1 MTVRRRQRIMAA
13 VLERSTSKLLPSL
26 GLFLAAVGLLLL
38 GWVAYSALK
47 PEPAPYRYQL
57 VKENGADGWDKLD
70 MKAWPNLKIE
80 KYDMRVDGIDQPVA
94 VVHLARRGDAAPVMI
109 DWENRSD
116 EPAGTLDVRFSELA
130 VLAKAIEKYTA
141 KNALVLAW
149 WDTSRQIRLLTGRE
163 TAFDAHLGEP
173 FIFPSFWLAHSRSI
187 DRYEREFWGAPPS
200 AEEQQ
205 KFGRFADALS
215 EGVTTGVAT
224 LRDLVGGREA
234 YLAVQV
240 SDLYKLGLMRPDR
253 LGIASRVFSLQGDIH
268 GDIRSVQSWMRD
280 KKYTAYALQ
289 KLSESRVRAYFLTDA
304 KSENTLL
311 AQMLPLTTS
320 NPTEL
325 RAVQLVYQQ
334 GDYWVYR
341 LPAVNSPH

>member
-1 MTVRRRQRIMAA
+1 MEALVLVRPANR
-13 VLERSTSKLLPSL
+13 LLPSL
-26 GLFLAAVGLLLL
+26 GFLLAAVGLLLL

-57 VKENGADGWDKLD
+57 VKENGADGLDKLD

-80 KYDMRVDGIDQPVA
+80 KYEMRVDGIDQPVA

-116 EPAGTLDVRFSELA
+116 EPVGSLDVRFSELA
-130 VLAKAIEKYTA
+130 VVTKAIQKYTA

-149 WDTSRQIRLLTGRE
+149 WDTSRQIRLLTGRQ

-173 FIFPSFWLAHSRSI
+173 FIFPSFWRAHSGSI
-187 DRYEREFWGAPPS
+187 DRYERKFWGTPPS
-200 AEEQQ
+200 AEEQR
-205 KFGRFADALS
+205 KFERFADALS
-215 EGVTTGVAT
+215 GDVAT
-224 LRDLVGGREA
+224 GAASLRDLVGGREA
-234 YLAVQV
+234 YIAVQV
-240 SDLYKLGLMRPDR
+240 SDIYKLGLMRPDR
-253 LGIASRVFSLQGDIH
+253 LGVASRVFSLQGDIH
-268 GDIRSVQSWMRD
+268 GDINSVQRWMRD
-280 KKYTAYALQ
+280 KKYTTYGLQ
-289 KLSESRVRAYFLTDA
+289 KLSENRVRAYFLTDA
-304 KSENTLL
+304 KSDNTLL

-320 NPTEL
+320 RPTEL

-341 LPAVNSPH
+341 LPAVNAPH